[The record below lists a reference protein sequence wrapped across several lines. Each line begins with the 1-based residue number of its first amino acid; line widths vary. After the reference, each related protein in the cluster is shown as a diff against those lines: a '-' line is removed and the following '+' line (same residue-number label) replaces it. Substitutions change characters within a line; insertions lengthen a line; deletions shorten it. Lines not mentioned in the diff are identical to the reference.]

1 MKEERVKQEKIS
13 VGRKRIFKKLSQL
26 FFGVNFNVYERTSL
40 QALCKMLQPLKHWRK
55 VVVSSINIKRWFLN
69 FVRGITVILSN
80 HFIHWDII
88 RTCWNWKQVGIY
100 NGKLTLYSQLKIS
113 LVQLGEQ
120 RFLKCLC
127 IFFPSPWPSAQ
138 GCVHQS
144 CTADT
149 SLREKLI
156 GLSSLGVGDFILRSL
171 TFKICSMPD
180 YGWAMVT
187 KIVH

>member
-1 MKEERVKQEKIS
+1 MISELRAGNHSDFIQSFYPLRYNSNVLKLKTSWYLQRKINFILPIKNQLGPAWRAKIS
-13 VGRKRIFKKLSQL
+13 
-26 FFGVNFNVYERTSL
+26 
-40 QALCKMLQPLKHWRK
+40 KM
-55 VVVSSINIKRWFLN
+55 F
-69 FVRGITVILSN
+69 
-80 HFIHWDII
+80 
-88 RTCWNWKQVGIY
+88 
-100 NGKLTLYSQLKIS
+100 
-113 LVQLGEQ
+113 
-120 RFLKCLC
+120 